1 MLIIF
6 NKRQFCDLY
15 LVKHIKMFKFATAI
29 AQRQMKRVIFI
40 VFLSFFAANSYAQRY
55 CYVDTKYIL
64 ENMPEYAEAQKELN
78 QLSDKWQK
86 EVVTRYEAI
95 ENMQKAYQAERV
107 LLTPDMKRQR
117 EEEIS
122 KAEKEAKELQ
132 KKRFSL
138 NGDLFRK
145 REELIKPIQDEIFK
159 ALVELAESGNYMVI
173 FDKSNDSSIIFASPK
188 YDKSD
193 RILKKLG
200 IKPGQSKAADED
212 EKDHGQS
219 PNDHNSNSKPSNTN
233 SKQNVPPGRGGTD
246 LKKG

>member
-1 MLIIF
+1 ML
-6 NKRQFCDLY
+6 
-15 LVKHIKMFKFATAI
+15 KFATQI
-29 AQRQMKRVIFI
+29 ANYQMNKFLFI
-40 VFLSFFAANSYAQRY
+40 LLLSVFATNTFAQRY

-78 QLSDKWQK
+78 QISEQWQK
-86 EVVTRYEAI
+86 EIISRYEVI

-117 EEEIS
+117 EDEIAQ
-122 KAEKEAKELQ
+122 AEKEAKELQ

-145 REELIKPIQDEIFK
+145 REELIKPVQDEIYK

-173 FDKSNDSSIIFASPK
+173 FDKSNESSIIFASPK

-200 IKPGQSKAADED
+200 IKPGESVQSNNDQKQTNTGTKTNQNNPPPSGG
-212 EKDHGQS
+212 EK
-219 PNDHNSNSKPSNTN
+219 NINKRKTN
-233 SKQNVPPGRGGTD
+233 
-246 LKKG
+246 

>member
-1 MLIIF
+1 ML
-6 NKRQFCDLY
+6 
-15 LVKHIKMFKFATAI
+15 KFATPI
-29 AQRQMKRVIFI
+29 VKQEMNKFLFI
-40 VFLSFFAANSYAQRY
+40 LFLAFFASNTYAQRY

-64 ENMPEYAEAQKELN
+64 DNMPEYAEAQKELN
-78 QLSDKWQK
+78 QISEKWQK
-86 EVVTRYEAI
+86 EIVTRYEAI

-117 EEEIS
+117 EDEIAQ
-122 KAEKEAKELQ
+122 AEREAKELQ

-138 NGDLFRK
+138 NGDLFKK
-145 REELIKPIQDEIFK
+145 REELIKPVQDEIYR

-173 FDKSNDSSIIFASPK
+173 FDKSNESSIIFASPK

-200 IKPGQSKAADED
+200 IKPGESVDSQED
-212 EKDHGQS
+212 DNQ
-219 PNDHNSNSKPSNTN
+219 NSQNNTN
-233 SKQNVPPGRGGTD
+233 RNQNSAPSKSGAD

>member
-1 MLIIF
+1 ML
-6 NKRQFCDLY
+6 
-15 LVKHIKMFKFATAI
+15 KFATQI
-29 AQRQMKRVIFI
+29 ANYQMNKIIFI
-40 VFLSFFAANSYAQRY
+40 LFLSVFATNTYAQRY

-64 ENMPEYAEAQKELN
+64 ENMPAYAEAQKELN
-78 QLSDKWQK
+78 QISDKWQK
-86 EVVTRYEAI
+86 EIVSRYEAI

-117 EEEIS
+117 EDEIAQ
-122 KAEKEAKELQ
+122 AEKEAKELQ

-145 REELIKPIQDEIFK
+145 REELIKPVQDEIYT

-173 FDKSNDSSIIFASPK
+173 FDKSNESSIIFASPK

-200 IKPGQSKAADED
+200 IKPGESKGNNNQAD
-212 EKDHGQS
+212 Q
-219 PNDHNSNSKPSNTN
+219 NRQNQNSNNTN
-233 SKQNVPPGRGGTD
+233 TENNNKPARTGGESI
-246 LKKG
+246 KKG

>member
-1 MLIIF
+1 ML
-6 NKRQFCDLY
+6 
-15 LVKHIKMFKFATAI
+15 KFATQI
-29 AQRQMKRVIFI
+29 ANYQMNKILFI
-40 VFLSFFAANSYAQRY
+40 LLLSVLTTNTFAQRY

-78 QLSDKWQK
+78 QISEKWQK
-86 EVVTRYEAI
+86 EIVARYEVI

-117 EEEIS
+117 EDEIAQ
-122 KAEKEAKELQ
+122 AEKEAKELQ

-145 REELIKPIQDEIFK
+145 REELIKPVQDEIFK

-173 FDKSNDSSIIFASPK
+173 FDKSNESSIIFASPK

-200 IKPGQSKAADED
+200 IKPGQSVDS
-212 EKDHGQS
+212 KD
-219 PNDHNSNSKPSNTN
+219 NNSQNSQNKNTRTNTN
-233 SKQNVPPGRGGTD
+233 QNNAPVKSGGTD
-246 LKKG
+246 FKKG